1 MWLIMSRVKN
11 RKMGRPLL
19 KPQQRKSVIVTVRM
33 TKKEH
38 NELVQKAKKAEMPLS
53 PFILRCLREEVE

>member
-1 MWLIMSRVKN
+1 MSRAKGK
-11 RKMGRPLL
+11 KMGRPPL

-38 NELVQKAKKAEMPLS
+38 IELEQKAKKLGLPLS
-53 PFILRCLREEVE
+53 TYILRCLREEGK